1 MIGTN
6 DIGNTFCSPEMVVVG
21 ILRVVEEVLSRRPN
35 SQVVLNGLLPRTF
48 NQDGFVAKG
57 GTFKP
62 SIWNEIKTINRELK
76 QYATYRERVS
86 YFDTKVFF
94 VDPVAH
100 ESELIIDKTLM
111 GDYLHPTPEGY
122 QLWGREISE
131 TLLQIIPD
139 L

>member
-21 ILRVVEEVLSRRPN
+21 ILRVVEEILSRRPN
-35 SQVVLNGLLPRTF
+35 SHVVLNGLLPRTF

-57 GTFKP
+57 GKLKP

-76 QYATYRERVS
+76 QYATYREKVS
-86 YFDTKVFF
+86 FFDTKAFF
-94 VDPVAH
+94 VDPVALDN
-100 ESELIIDKTLM
+100 ELQIDKELM
-111 GDYLHPTPEGY
+111 GDFLHPTAEGY

-139 L
+139 I